1 MAEITEIRLPDGRV
15 LRPSDWK
22 ASEPLYS
29 TIEVTSGQYQ
39 TLSAFSYP
47 NGGDVPGS
55 IGPRPARD
63 ADTNLYGDG
72 ARLEDDQELVIYA
85 MMVECFGVNEGTDS
99 GYTAAQFPI
108 DGVIPVPDMPFVS
121 LMDILRLQRDFV
133 LRLRIATNKDQTLH
147 PFGWFPSS
155 TGPALY
161 PSAGLSVAA
170 SQSAGAARG
179 YAIGNNGGVDADDRR
194 VFASPFYVDGGESLG
209 VDFVAPTGTIGG
221 SNVPAVAW
229 NTPISVANLPPN
241 NGRIRLRTYLDGFRR
256 LPVA

>member
-1 MAEITEIRLPDGRV
+1 MAQITEIRLPDGRV

-55 IGPRPARD
+55 NGPRPARD

-72 ARLEDDQELVIYA
+72 ARLEDDQELVIYS
-85 MMVECFGVNEGTDS
+85 MMVEAFAINEGTGD
-99 GYTAAQFPI
+99 GYTDAQFPV
-108 DGVIPVPDMPFVS
+108 DGFIPVPDMPFVS
-121 LMDILRLQRDFV
+121 LTDILRMQRDFV
-133 LRLRIATNKDQTLH
+133 LRLRIATSKDQTIH
-147 PFGWFPSS
+147 PLGWFPAG
-155 TGPALY
+155 TGPVLY
-161 PSAGLSVAA
+161 PSSGLSVIA
-170 SQSAGAARG
+170 SQSAVAARG
-179 YAIGNNGGVDADDRR
+179 FQISNNGNTDADDRR

-209 VDFVAPTGTIGG
+209 VDFIAPTGTIGG
-221 SNVPAVAW
+221 SNVPAAVW
-229 NTPISVANLPPN
+229 NTPISVANAAADQ
-241 NGRIRLRTYLDGFRR
+241 GRIRLRTFLDGFRR